1 MRYTN
6 IFIPTTKEIPSDAVL
21 PSHKYLLKAGFV
33 CSTGSGLYDYLPL
46 GKIVLDNIKNIVKNN
61 MDKAK
66 ANEISLSFVTPLKLW
81 EQSGRIED
89 MGQEML
95 KFKDRH
101 QNNFVLSPTNEEA
114 VVTVVKNRI
123 KSYKHLPVN
132 LYQINTKFRD
142 EVRPRFG
149 ILRAREFLMKD
160 AYSFSDSQECL
171 QQQFDIMETTYKNIL
186 NEMGLK
192 YKVVK
197 ADSGAIG
204 GDGSLEFH
212 IVANSGEDTIVV
224 CMDCEFGANIETMED
239 IDDKL
244 NETPYNELE
253 NINIQQKCSCGGKL
267 VFKKGIEVGHI
278 FQLKDKYSKAL
289 DATFLD
295 SNGKQQ
301 HFMMGCYGM
310 GISRII
316 AAAVEQNH
324 DDKGAIWP
332 LNLTPYKVC
341 IIVSNGKDNTQQKV
355 ATDISNTLEKA
366 GISNIIDDRVK
377 ERFGFKMADF
387 ELIGYPYAIVVGK
400 NIADGKVEI
409 VDRKTLEKSIC
420 DIDKILETVLS
431 NFNT

>member
-1 MRYTN
+1 MRYSE
-6 IFIPTTKEIPSDAVL
+6 IFISTTKETPADAVL
-21 PSHKYLLKAGFV
+21 PSYRYLLQAGFV

-46 GKIVLDNIKNIVKNN
+46 GKMVLDNIKNIVKKH

-81 EQSGRIED
+81 QKSGRVDD

-101 QNNFVLSPTNEEA
+101 QNDFVLSPTNEEA
-114 VVTVVKNRI
+114 VTTMVKGRI
-123 KSYKHLPVN
+123 KSYKNLPVN

-160 AYSFSDSQECL
+160 AYSFSDSLECL
-171 QQQFDIMETTYKNIL
+171 QQQFDIMEQTYKDIL
-186 NEMGLK
+186 SEMGLQ

-204 GDGSLEFH
+204 GDGSREFH

-224 CMDCEFGANIETMED
+224 CSDCEFGANIETLD
-239 IDDKL
+239 YIDDDTNDK
-244 NETPYNELE
+244 PYSELE
-253 NINIQQKCSCGGKL
+253 TMDIEQKCSCGGKL

-278 FQLKDKYSKAL
+278 FQLKDKYSKAM

-295 SNGKQQ
+295 KDGKQQ
-301 HFMMGCYGM
+301 HYMMGCYGM

-316 AAAVEQNH
+316 AAAIEQNH
-324 DDKGAIWP
+324 DDRGAIWP
-332 LNLTPYKVC
+332 INLAPYKAC
-341 IIVSNGKDNTQQKV
+341 IIVSNGKDETQQNR
-355 ATDISNTLEKA
+355 ATDIAQELEKA
-366 GISNIIDDRVK
+366 GIGNIIDDRTK
-377 ERFGFKMADF
+377 ERFGFKMSDF

-400 NIADGKVEI
+400 NITDGKVEI
-409 VDRKTLEKSIC
+409 VQRKTLEKSIC
-420 DIDKILETVLS
+420 GIDEILETIEKLLS
-431 NFNT
+431 